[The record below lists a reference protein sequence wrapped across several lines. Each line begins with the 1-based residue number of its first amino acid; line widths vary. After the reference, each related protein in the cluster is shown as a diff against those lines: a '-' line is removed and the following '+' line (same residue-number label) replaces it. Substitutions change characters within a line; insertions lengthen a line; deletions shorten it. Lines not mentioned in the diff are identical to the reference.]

1 MTTSVDRAAS
11 DDMEIIAITQMLC
24 NLVGNLFQMK
34 IKTVLHVLVKITR
47 NLNLVSLIPPLK
59 GM

>member
-1 MTTSVDRAAS
+1 MTTSVDIAAS

-24 NLVGNLFQMK
+24 KSIGNLFQMK
-34 IKTVLHVLVKITR
+34 IKTVLHILVKTTR

-59 GM
+59 GV